1 MRWAGVGS
9 RASEKWER
17 DRGASGECG
26 RSRGGAGR
34 SGDTEHEKYA
44 ARTLAR
50 LHPGPRTHRA
60 TVAAADR
67 GALVLVEAV
76 LDA

>member
-17 DRGASGECG
+17 DRGGVGSAA
-26 RSRGGAGR
+26 GAGAER
-34 SGDTEHEKYA
+34 AGAE
-44 ARTLAR
+44 TLAR
-50 LHPGPRTHRA
+50 LHPDLRTHRA

-67 GALVLVEAV
+67 GALVLV
-76 LDA
+76 